1 MTTREEI
8 AKALL
13 FQCPI
18 SFLSDHQALADA
30 VLSGAD
36 WETVRDMNELDQYE
50 ETAFWLE
57 VQFKALATE

>member
-1 MTTREEI
+1 MTTREAI

-18 SFLSDHQALADA
+18 NELRDHEALADA

-36 WETVRDMNELDQYE
+36 WETIRDMNELDYYE
-50 ETAFWLE
+50 ETSFWLE
-57 VQFKALATE
+57 FQFKALATE